1 MLFAFLLL
9 AGVADWV
16 PMRWTSAD
24 PKSLDLVKGTAIN
37 CLLLERAQWSP
48 QFAKS
53 AAEIGVATLGV
64 VRPESSSVDGA
75 IDAKLDGVVLE
86 GDFDV
91 ALAQKIRG
99 RLADSRL
106 TVVELPVRSRMRL
119 ESNNPVIG
127 TYQGVWPGIQ
137 VEVGG
142 AAKAA
147 PSGAPWIDTNM
158 GFLRFVRAVSAST
171 IWIGNVPPD
180 KTVVKAERYL
190 QVICDAAVVGARWVV
205 ALDADLTKRLFAGEP
220 SALVDWKRM
229 TQQLAF
235 FESHKEWRNLQPAG
249 QFALVQDV
257 SSGGLMSGGI
267 LDMIAVKHTP
277 VRAVPTRKL
286 IGSAMEGSKMA
297 VNVDPRSLSEEQREV
312 LKRFT
317 RGGGT
322 LLTAPPGWQFPAP
335 KPGQITLSTDDV
347 KVLDEIWKEMNT
359 MTGRRNL
366 GARLFNVS
374 SMLSN
379 LLQTSNGKETVL
391 QLVNYSDFPAE
402 SVTVHLLGKFQ
413 RAKLY
418 SPDAPVKT
426 IAVYE
431 NEDGTGIDIDKIG
444 VSAALVLE

>member
-1 MLFAFLLL
+1 MFLALMLL
-9 AGVADWV
+9 AGAVDWV
-16 PMRWTSAD
+16 PVRWHTTD
-24 PKSLDLVKGTAIN
+24 PKSLDLVKGTVIN
-37 CLLLERAQWSP
+37 CLLLEHAQWSP
-48 QFAKS
+48 QFAKA

-64 VRPESSSVDGA
+64 VRPDTSSVDGA

-86 GDFDV
+86 GDFDTLV
-91 ALAQKIRG
+91 AQRIRA

-106 TVVELPVRSRMRL
+106 AVVELPMRSRMRL
-119 ESNNPVIG
+119 DSSDSVIG
-127 TYQGVWPGIQ
+127 TFQGVWPGIR
-137 VEVGG
+137 VEVDG

-158 GFLRFVRAVSAST
+158 GFLRFVRASSPSM
-171 IWIGNVPPD
+171 IWIANLPPE
-180 KTVVKAERYL
+180 KTVIKAERYL

-205 ALDADLTKRLFAGEP
+205 ALDGDLSKRLFAGEP
-220 SALVDWKRM
+220 GAMEDWKRI
-229 TQQLAF
+229 TRQLAF
-235 FESHKEWRNLQPAG
+235 FESHPEWRKLQPAG

-257 SSGGLMSGGI
+257 GSGGLLSGGI

-277 VRAVPTRKL
+277 VRAVPARKL
-286 IGSAMEGSKMA
+286 TGASMEGSKMA
-297 VNVDPRSLSEEQREV
+297 VNVDPGSLSDEQKEV

-322 LLTAPPGWQFPAP
+322 LLTAPPGWQFPTP
-335 KPGQITLSTDDV
+335 KPGQITLGNEDV

-379 LLQTSNGKETVL
+379 LMQSSDGKSTVL

-402 SVTVHLLGKFQ
+402 AVTVHVLGKFHSA
-413 RAKLY
+413 RLY
-418 SPDAPVKT
+418 SPDSPPQTIPV
-426 IAVYE
+426 YDNDE
-431 NEDGTGIDIDKIG
+431 GTGIDIDKIA
-444 VSAALVLE
+444 VSATLVLE

>member
-1 MLFAFLLL
+1 
-9 AGVADWV
+9 
-16 PMRWTSAD
+16 
-24 PKSLDLVKGTAIN
+24 
-37 CLLLERAQWSP
+37 
-48 QFAKS
+48 
-53 AAEIGVATLGV
+53 
-64 VRPESSSVDGA
+64 
-75 IDAKLDGVVLE
+75 
-86 GDFDV
+86 
-91 ALAQKIRG
+91 
-99 RLADSRL
+99 
-106 TVVELPVRSRMRL
+106 
-119 ESNNPVIG
+119 
-127 TYQGVWPGIQ
+127 
-137 VEVGG
+137 
-142 AAKAA
+142 
-147 PSGAPWIDTNM
+147 
-158 GFLRFVRAVSAST
+158 
-171 IWIGNVPPD
+171 
-180 KTVVKAERYL
+180 
-190 QVICDAAVVGARWVV
+190 
-205 ALDADLTKRLFAGEP
+205 
-220 SALVDWKRM
+220 
-229 TQQLAF
+229 
-235 FESHKEWRNLQPAG
+235 
-249 QFALVQDV
+249 
-257 SSGGLMSGGI
+257 
-267 LDMIAVKHTP
+267 MIAVKHTP

-402 SVTVHLLGKFQ
+402 SITVHLLGKFQ

-426 IAVYE
+426 ITVYE